1 MLKDI
6 FEKIKDRFDYYEEY
20 IVTEESLRYYQE
32 TERLLSD
39 LKKEAELQEEMAKA
53 FVNCIKFFTDCPC
66 SPNMKRNNCKASEC
80 KIFSYIELIEK
91 YYNKK
96 WEEIIKDGE

>member
-39 LKKEAELQEEMAKA
+39 LKKEAELQEEMIK
-53 FVNCIKFFTDCPC
+53 VGKEMHELLLKKREEYITCYYCKSQGYDEDCNNCIVNEFE
-66 SPNMKRNNCKASEC
+66 S
-80 KIFSYIELIEK
+80 IF
-91 YYNKK
+91 KK
-96 WEEIIKDGE
+96 WEEIIKE